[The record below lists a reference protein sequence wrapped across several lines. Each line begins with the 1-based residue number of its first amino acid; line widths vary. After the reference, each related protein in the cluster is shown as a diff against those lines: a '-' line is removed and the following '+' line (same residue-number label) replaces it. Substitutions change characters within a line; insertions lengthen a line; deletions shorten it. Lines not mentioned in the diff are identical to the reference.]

1 MKFIEEGLKDAP
13 VIMLIHG
20 MGCSGEHS
28 FRNTVK
34 KLKNE
39 YRTII
44 VCLDG
49 YDSSEVPFSSIS
61 NQSEKIANYVI
72 EKYNGKIHS
81 ILGMSMGGFITI
93 DLLSRFNIECDKAIL
108 DSGYLKPWTRF
119 NAKIMSKLVSWGFR
133 KLIKGKSNLI
143 IEKTMQTSMGYCF
156 KKEDLCLD
164 ATKVTL
170 KNSEYSCLTYQL
182 PELSKLGNMSVEYW
196 YGKKDKN
203 MIEGMKELKKQL
215 PNMKEI
221 CFGDYG
227 HGEFMFEHSEEYA
240 DMVIKSVKN
249 C

>member
-1 MKFIEEGLKDAP
+1 
-13 VIMLIHG
+13 
-20 MGCSGEHS
+20 
-28 FRNTVK
+28 
-34 KLKNE
+34 
-39 YRTII
+39 
-44 VCLDG
+44 
-49 YDSSEVPFSSIS
+49 
-61 NQSEKIANYVI
+61 
-72 EKYNGKIHS
+72 
-81 ILGMSMGGFITI
+81 
-93 DLLSRFNIECDKAIL
+93 
-108 DSGYLKPWTRF
+108 
-119 NAKIMSKLVSWGFR
+119 
-133 KLIKGKSNLI
+133 
-143 IEKTMQTSMGYCF
+143 MQTSMGYCF

-227 HGEFMFEHSEEYA
+227 HGEFMVEHSEEYA

>member
-1 MKFIEEGLKDAP
+1 
-13 VIMLIHG
+13 
-20 MGCSGEHS
+20 
-28 FRNTVK
+28 
-34 KLKNE
+34 
-39 YRTII
+39 
-44 VCLDG
+44 
-49 YDSSEVPFSSIS
+49 
-61 NQSEKIANYVI
+61 
-72 EKYNGKIHS
+72 
-81 ILGMSMGGFITI
+81 MGGFITI

>member
-72 EKYNGKIHS
+72 EKYNGKMHF

-93 DLLSRFNIECDKAIL
+93 DLLSRFNIECDKANWIV
-108 DSGYLKPWTRF
+108 DT
-119 NAKIMSKLVSWGFR
+119 
-133 KLIKGKSNLI
+133 
-143 IEKTMQTSMGYCF
+143 
-156 KKEDLCLD
+156 
-164 ATKVTL
+164 
-170 KNSEYSCLTYQL
+170 
-182 PELSKLGNMSVEYW
+182 
-196 YGKKDKN
+196 
-203 MIEGMKELKKQL
+203 
-215 PNMKEI
+215 
-221 CFGDYG
+221 
-227 HGEFMFEHSEEYA
+227 
-240 DMVIKSVKN
+240 
-249 C
+249 